1 MVGEEVLP
9 FFLCEVLA
17 AYGTAAVL
25 QDDTVCVGDEHGVV
39 AEGRVFLRGGGAV
52 EEDVRVHAHEVA
64 SPVDYGGGVVVAVG
78 GEGDADAA
86 SLPQQSVNLF
96 VLGGG
101 EAYDGHDGV
110 FVALGVVPVL
120 RDERVAWG
128 LNMEDGGFA
137 VFEFEMYVGTR
148 VDGLAS
154 VLNQTGE
161 VVAMA
166 VVVFGQALGVWV
178 VETEPHI
185 GTHEEQKVEDAP
197 GYGDFLVGV
206 AAAAGFD
213 QEVDGGNGNGDEEPE
228 EEDQEEQD
236 DEVVVP
242 KCDNGGGD
250 KQSGDEFEIFH
261 GLSGQGVADVGC
273 E

>member
-1 MVGEEVLP
+1 
-9 FFLCEVLA
+9 
-17 AYGTAAVL
+17 
-25 QDDTVCVGDEHGVV
+25 
-39 AEGRVFLRGGGAV
+39 
-52 EEDVRVHAHEVA
+52 
-64 SPVDYGGGVVVAVG
+64 
-78 GEGDADAA
+78 
-86 SLPQQSVNLF
+86 
-96 VLGGG
+96 
-101 EAYDGHDGV
+101 
-110 FVALGVVPVL
+110 
-120 RDERVAWG
+120 
-128 LNMEDGGFA
+128 MEDGGFA

-148 VDGLAS
+148 VDGLAG

-228 EEDQEEQD
+228 EEDKEEQD

-242 KCDNGGGD
+242 QCDNGGGD
-250 KQSGDEFEIFH
+250 KQGGDEFEIFH
-261 GLSGQGVADVGC
+261 LYRDNA
-273 E
+273 